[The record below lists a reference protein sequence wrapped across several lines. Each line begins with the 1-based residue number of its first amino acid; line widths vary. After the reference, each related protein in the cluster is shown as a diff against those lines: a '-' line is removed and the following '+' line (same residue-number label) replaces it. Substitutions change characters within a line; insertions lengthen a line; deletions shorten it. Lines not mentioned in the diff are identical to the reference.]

1 MHHLYY
7 HANCADGFTA
17 RCIAQL
23 KLGTANV
30 SYTPIQY
37 EGPQMSEAVEKG
49 DQVTYLDYT
58 PPASVLQH
66 LIADLGCRV
75 LVIDH
80 HDTAKRIHE
89 EKLVPWE
96 SVFDLT
102 QSGAGL
108 AWGYY
113 FPDTKA
119 PLHVSL
125 VQDRDLGLPWSVEY
139 RGSLFADQLLSYH
152 AFIMRCLPRTFEAW
166 TAYFYNPEGIVEAQ
180 KVGWTLVEQDC
191 AMIEAA
197 GWMAVKLQLDGHI
210 VPAFIGFPASLVSD
224 GLNHLLQLHPEA
236 PFAANV
242 YPDTQTGRMVYSLRS
257 ANRMHVG
264 EVARRLD
271 PPRDGHTGGGGH
283 PNAAGFSTT
292 APIPFVI

>member
-1 MHHLYY
+1 MHLVFY

-23 KLGTANV
+23 NCGTANV

-37 EGPQMSEAVEKG
+37 EGPQMSDAIKPR

-58 PPASVLQH
+58 PPADILQH
-66 LIADLGCRV
+66 LIADMNCRV

-80 HDTAKRIHE
+80 HATAQRIHE

-96 SVFDLT
+96 SVFDVT
-102 QSGAGL
+102 KSGAGL
-108 AWGYY
+108 AWEYF
-113 FPDTKA
+113 FPDQPM
-119 PLHVSL
+119 PLHVRL
-125 VQDRDLGLPWSVEY
+125 VQSRDLGYAWAPEHI
-139 RGSLFADQLLSYH
+139 GSLFADQLLSYH

-166 TAYFYNPEGIVEAQ
+166 KEYFWDADAIVAAQ
-180 KVGWTLVEQDC
+180 KIGIDLVAQDR

-197 GWMAVKLQLDGHI
+197 APLSFSLNLDGYT
-210 VPAFIGFPASLVSD
+210 VPAFIGFPYSLVSE
-224 GLNHLLQLHPEA
+224 GLNYLLNRYPEA

-242 YPDTQTGRMVYSLRS
+242 YPDTKTGRMIYSLRG
-257 ANRMHVG
+257 ANRAHVG

-271 PPRDGHTGGGGH
+271 PPRDGYTGGGGH
-283 PNAAGFSTT
+283 PNAAGFSSTS
-292 APIPFVI
+292 PIPFVS